1 MTLAT
6 KTATKT
12 MKSGDGKGRTSA
24 GQTTA
29 APPTLYQQAPHPYA
43 PRQVTRKL
51 ATTPTPSS

>member
-43 PRQVTRKL
+43 PQNAIARHAR
-51 ATTPTPSS
+51 